1 MSLALVPVN
10 DEGRHVLSRAEALN
24 MSIDQLKNYIS
35 CTYPNLMPPETGGT
49 YFDDKK
55 KPGRADYVWAALN
68 AATTASIS
76 QVRVAQQ
83 PISKQTTGSTSKTS
97 PITQYFNTQQTS
109 QKPPSTQYADISSQK
124 PPSTQYA
131 DISSQKPPLTSPKP
145 VTKVVALPAKHKVTQ
160 TVYTSILPTVVI
172 QKKPE
177 IPQVQPTSKPKLKLI
192 SVKEAVGLN
201 DAFYAKNPFP
211 IMSPE
216 DQKLY

>member
-1 MSLALVPVN
+1 MSLTLVPVN
-10 DEGRHVLSRAEALN
+10 AEDRHVLSRAEALN

-109 QKPPSTQYADISSQK
+109 QKPT
-124 PPSTQYA
+124 
-131 DISSQKPPLTSPKP
+131 LTSPKP
-145 VTKVVALPAKHKVTQ
+145 VTKVVPLPAKHKVPQ

-172 QKKPE
+172 QKQPE

>member
-97 PITQYFNTQQTS
+97 PITQYLNTQQTS
-109 QKPPSTQYADISSQK
+109 QKPT
-124 PPSTQYA
+124 
-131 DISSQKPPLTSPKP
+131 LTSPKP
-145 VTKVVALPAKHKVTQ
+145 VTKVVPLPAKHKVTQ